1 MVATRLDSRFRIART
16 SLLLGF
22 VCLPVALLSGC
33 KKPDEIRTYTVP
45 HRAAPQI
52 LLQRMLGAI
61 IPNDKE
67 AWFFKLQGP
76 DDEIAKLEPEFLAF
90 TKTVKIK
97 DKKVAW
103 TAPEAWKKVD
113 GGQFRFTTYQ
123 IPNGKEK
130 PFELAVTRLDAP
142 QGVDDTYLQANL
154 TRWRGQLSL
163 DPIDKADVSKV
174 TTEVPVDG
182 GKALMVN
189 FVGEASRSGS
199 MGMGAGVGPF
209 AGGPPPAAAP
219 EKKPDA
225 PQAGGADFEFT
236 TPKGWTPG
244 KASAMRKA
252 SLAVAD
258 GDLAADVSV
267 FAFPADS
274 NDLLSNVNRW
284 RGQVGLAPETA
295 DELQKSAKKIEVS
308 GHTGELV
315 ELVGKKETILGV
327 MVKKGETAWFFKLQG
342 PTELAGREKARF
354 EEFVKSSR
362 LP

>member
-1 MVATRLDSRFRIART
+1 MVATRLDSRFRVACT
-16 SLLLGF
+16 SVLMGF
-22 VCLPVALLSGC
+22 VWLQVALLSGC

-45 HRAAPQI
+45 HRSAPEI

-76 DDEIAKLEPEFLAF
+76 DEEIAKLEPEFLAF
-90 TKTVKIK
+90 TKSVKIK
-97 DKKVAW
+97 DKKVEW
-103 TAPEAWKKVD
+103 TAPKAWKKVD

-123 IPNGKEK
+123 IPSGKEK

-142 QGVDDTYLQANL
+142 QGVDDAYLQANL

-163 DPIDKADVSKV
+163 DPIEKEDVSKV
-174 TTEVPVDG
+174 TTPVEVDG
-182 GKALMVN
+182 GKAYMVN
-189 FVGEASRSGS
+189 FVGEASQSSS
-199 MGMGAGVGPF
+199 MGMPGAAGPF
-209 AGGPPPAAAP
+209 AGQAPSAPAKKPTAP
-219 EKKPDA
+219 E
-225 PQAGGADFEFT
+225 AGAADFEFT

-258 GDLAADVSV
+258 GDLTADVSV

-284 RGQVGLAPETA
+284 RGQVGLAPVTA

-308 GHTGELV
+308 GHSGELV

>member
-1 MVATRLDSRFRIART
+1 MVATRLDSRFRVVCT
-16 SLLLGF
+16 SVLMGF
-22 VCLPVALLSGC
+22 VCLQVTLLSGC
-33 KKPDEIRTYTVP
+33 KKPDEIRTYSVP
-45 HRAAPQI
+45 HRSAPQI

-76 DDEIAKLEPEFLAF
+76 DEEIAKLEPDFLAF

-97 DKKVAW
+97 DKKVEW
-103 TAPEAWKKVD
+103 TAPDAWKKVD
-113 GGQFRFTTYQ
+113 GGQFRFTTYH
-123 IPNGKEK
+123 IPSGKEK

-142 QGVDDTYLQANL
+142 QGVDDAYLQANL

-163 DPIDKADVSKV
+163 DPIDKADVSKI
-174 TTEVPVDG
+174 TTEVKVDG
-182 GKALMVN
+182 GKAYMVN
-189 FVGEASRSGS
+189 FVGEASQSG
-199 MGMGAGVGPF
+199 GMGAGMGPF
-209 AGGPPPAAAP
+209 SGGQPPAAVPKEKPAAP
-219 EKKPDA
+219 E
-225 PQAGGADFEFT
+225 AGGADFEFT

-244 KASAMRKA
+244 KASSMRKA
-252 SLAVAD
+252 SLAVAE
-258 GDLAADVSV
+258 GDLTADVSV

-284 RGQVGLAPETA
+284 RGQVGLSPVAA
-295 DELQKSAKKIEVS
+295 DELAKTTKKIEVS
-308 GHTGELV
+308 GHAGELV
-315 ELVGKKETILGV
+315 ELVGKQETILGV